1 MAEKILFLKSKLQ
14 KAFPAI
20 AFFGGFFWDAFTLG
34 QSITHLD
41 LALLFLYLSVSAG
54 ILVYLGRRKIPD
66 TIEPENPPTSFW
78 EKAKHWIK
86 HEGPFFS
93 LQFCFGSMFSALSV
107 CYFLSSSYW
116 PSFLLIFILGF
127 LLCVNEFIESH
138 YHRFSLTWLLFSI
151 CAILYF
157 NFALPMVM
165 HSIHPIWF
173 YISTALGVFAT
184 YGLKKIS
191 HQAAGSFWPTYMV
204 AALLV
209 LLFLANAIPPVPLVK
224 KQMTICRSLEKNGIS
239 FTAKIEKPKFW
250 NFWSKTESNVQQ
262 YPGEKIYCFTSIF
275 LPPGISCTLYHRW
288 MHQDPRSHDWKEVS
302 RMGFFIRGGRKEGF
316 RGYTYKRNLPPGN
329 WKVKVETES
338 GRILGTIG
346 FSATSITDSQ
356 LEYKVLNLD

>member
-338 GRILGTIG
+338 GRV
-346 FSATSITDSQ
+346 S
-356 LEYKVLNLD
+356 